1 MKIYSFGVEAGR
13 VGGCGGM
20 AWHGTD
26 RKGQRERKGGEG
38 GGWGGERKKASD
50 VDEASEWKTSGRGK
64 RMED

>member
-38 GGWGGERKKASD
+38 GERKKASD